1 MKGTEET
8 GAAEQEL
15 GAEPKPEP
23 GPGSGSGSGSGAD
36 DSMSASPA
44 PSRRPDRSGM
54 IIAGGIFAACAALV
68 GYGIMAGNG
77 EDDDKPER
85 KVPTAAVTYEVTGS
99 GTADITYQARSESG
113 KAVVVEAAAL
123 PWRKTV
129 AVPLGRQAIVSITLG
144 EQGGEA
150 RCAVAV
156 RGRHVQGATA
166 AGEFGR
172 ATCSGALPRESGAEE
187 GEG

>member
-1 MKGTEET
+1 MDVTERTAT
-8 GAAEQEL
+8 G
-15 GAEPKPEP
+15 PEP
-23 GPGSGSGSGSGAD
+23 ESEPSSGPDGSR
-36 DSMSASPA
+36 SPA
-44 PSRRPDRSGM
+44 GRPDRSGLK
-54 IIAGGIFAACAALV
+54 IAGGVLAACAVLV
-68 GYGIMAGNG
+68 GYGITAGTG
-77 EDDDKPER
+77 GDDDEPER
-85 KVPTAAVTYEVTGS
+85 KVPTAAVTYEVTGT

-113 KAVVVEAAAL
+113 KAVVVRSATL

-129 AVPLGRQAIVSITLG
+129 DVPLGREAVVSITLG

-172 ATCSGALPRESGAEE
+172 ATCSGDLPRRS
-187 GEG
+187 

>member
-8 GAAEQEL
+8 GAAEPEL
-15 GAEPKPEP
+15 RSEPEPEPEPEP
-23 GPGSGSGSGSGAD
+23 GSGFGAD
-36 DSMSASPA
+36 ESMSASPA
-44 PSRRPDRSGM
+44 PSRRPDRSGLF
-54 IIAGGIFAACAALV
+54 IAGGILAACAALV

-77 EDDDKPER
+77 GDDDKPER

-99 GTADITYQARSESG
+99 GTVDITYQARSESG
-113 KAVVVEAAAL
+113 KAVVVEAATL

-129 AVPLGRQAIVSITLG
+129 AVPLGRQAVVSITLG

-172 ATCSGALPRESGAEE
+172 ATCSGALPRESGA

>member
-1 MKGTEET
+1 MDVTERT
-8 GAAEQEL
+8 AT
-15 GAEPKPEP
+15 EP
-23 GPGSGSGSGSGAD
+23 GPGSEP
-36 DSMSASPA
+36 SAGPEPESSPGPDESTSPA
-44 PSRRPDRSGM
+44 GRPDRSGLF
-54 IIAGGIFAACAALV
+54 IAGGILAACAALV
-68 GYGIMAGNG
+68 GYGIMAGTG
-77 EDDDKPER
+77 GDDDKPER

-113 KAVVVEAAAL
+113 KAVVVKAATL

-129 AVPLGRQAIVSITLG
+129 DVPLGREAVVSITLG
-144 EQGGEA
+144 EKGGEA

-172 ATCSGALPRESGAEE
+172 ATCSGTLPRPSVAPSA
-187 GEG
+187 

>member
-8 GAAEQEL
+8 GAAAEQEL
-15 GAEPKPEP
+15 GSEP
-23 GPGSGSGSGSGAD
+23 GSGSGAD
-36 DSMSASPA
+36 EPMSASPA
-44 PSRRPDRSGM
+44 PSRRPDRSGLFV
-54 IIAGGIFAACAALV
+54 AGGILAACAALV
-68 GYGIMAGNG
+68 GYGITAGSG
-77 EDDDKPER
+77 GDDDKPER

-113 KAVVVEAAAL
+113 KAVVVEAATL

-129 AVPLGRQAIVSITLG
+129 AVPLGRQAVVSITLG
-144 EQGGEA
+144 EQGGKA
-150 RCAVAV
+150 HCAVAV

-172 ATCSGALPRESGAEE
+172 ATCSGALPRESGA
-187 GEG
+187 GKG